1 MLIETKLAQDIVQEK
16 LGLTAV
22 DKEVVLIYENESA
35 PPEAQV
41 AYKIKYFYPVSSIS
55 LFLQNKFVVEV
66 PRPRPQWFS
75 RNLLQRSTDS
85 STTTA
90 ISTEAEPVSI
100 AVKPSDLG

>member
-41 AYKIKYFYPVSSIS
+41 AI
-55 LFLQNKFVVEV
+55 Q
-66 PRPRPQWFS
+66 
-75 RNLLQRSTDS
+75 
-85 STTTA
+85 
-90 ISTEAEPVSI
+90 
-100 AVKPSDLG
+100 